1 MQAKAEKPLKLSSR
15 YQFREGAYAIVAA
28 SKEAPTKFALL
39 VDRGTGFLDRYVV
52 CLLYEG
58 HKGFTSP
65 FFTSSLAVAAK
76 EYEALSKGEKL

>member
-1 MQAKAEKPLKLSSR
+1 MKVGKT
-15 YQFREGAYAIVAA
+15 YQFREGAYAVVAV

-39 VDRGTGFLDRYVV
+39 VDRGAGFLDRYVV
-52 CLLYEG
+52 CLHYEG

-65 FFTSSLAVAAK
+65 FFTSSLAVAAN